1 LTNDLYQSYN
11 GYMNKTTKENIEF
24 LTCVATLG
32 FAMPVFAGAKLTYKL
47 IKKHKDRNVIDTKV
61 RRTYAP
67 PK

>member
-1 LTNDLYQSYN
+1 
-11 GYMNKTTKENIEF
+11 MNKTTKENIEF

-61 RRTYAP
+61 RRVYAP

>member
-1 LTNDLYQSYN
+1 
-11 GYMNKTTKENIEF
+11 MNKTTKENIEF

-47 IKKHKDRNVIDTKV
+47 VKKHKDRNVIDTKV